1 MFFGGSRDEEIRATE
16 QFQQLMRRM
25 NRVKSLEELLEKKIP
40 IYKVF
45 ITAKT
50 GEVIQ
55 DIWKEMERIPGLA
68 VASSF
73 FNNLELTDEEA
84 QKGPAILRY
93 IESLGYKKEDVMVLG
108 DSLNDLSMFRAGF
121 GAAVAMANAHEQ
133 IREASGFLT
142 KSNDEDGAAYAM
154 ELVLEGKLDLLKK
167 EGIK

>member
-1 MFFGGSRDEEIRATE
+1 MLTESEDLEGQILEESRLFFGGSRDEEIRATE

-55 DIWKEMERIPGLA
+55 DIWKEVERIPGLA

-133 IREASGFLT
+133 IRERPVS
-142 KSNDEDGAAYAM
+142 
-154 ELVLEGKLDLLKK
+154 
-167 EGIK
+167 